1 MRTFCLS
8 VFAIVAAFGIP
19 RSVNEIRAALDEKVR
34 PAVAAVVPATESQP
48 VPAMAATAT
57 PAQEPASAKLTPL
70 LLEAKPGPVVTVQPV
85 EQGAAPAKQA
95 KETSLPRDDDYLPPW
110 MRGSNQANADTNPAA
125 ETAPA
130 AAPAV
135 TKQARRHRRR
145 ERRWDYASY
154 ARWGGDDF

>member
-19 RSVNEIRAALDEKVR
+19 RSVNEIRAALDEKAR
-34 PAVAAVVPATESQP
+34 PAVEAVVPATESQP
-48 VPAMAATAT
+48 VPAMAANAT
-57 PAQEPASAKLTPL
+57 PAQEPASAKLAPP

-85 EQGAAPAKQA
+85 QQAAAPAKQA
-95 KETSLPRDDDYLPPW
+95 KEARLPRDDDYLPPW
-110 MRGSNQANADTNPAA
+110 MRGSSQANADT